1 MRVHPSKVP
10 PPIEPRD
17 RRPRARAASSSELPP
32 WVLALLALV
41 AAALTV
47 GILSHEDPYVARY
60 DRWAAFRGCVAV
72 SAPMSPDEA
81 MAYNTRCV
89 QLADALLRAL
99 WRAPEADAPAALVA
113 AVRRARVAFEAQ
125 MPLTDDDRA
134 RLVGLGNVLARRAW
148 AR

>member
-1 MRVHPSKVP
+1 M
-10 PPIEPRD
+10 D
-17 RRPRARAASSSELPP
+17 
-32 WVLALLALV
+32 
-41 AAALTV
+41 
-47 GILSHEDPYVARY
+47 
-60 DRWAAFRGCVAV
+60 V
-72 SAPMSPDEA
+72 SRPMSPDEA
-81 MAYNTRCV
+81 MAYTPRCV